1 MDFRRL
7 EVFEKV
13 FELRSFSRAGQV
25 LLLAQPTVSE
35 HIRLLEEDLKLT
47 LLDRQGR
54 EVVPTRAGELL
65 YGYSKQLTGL
75 RQEALRVLQQFL
87 DKGQGE
93 LLIGGSNIPGQYLL
107 PGILGKFKQ
116 KYPQV
121 RVQVLIDDT
130 RNIVEKV
137 LAGAIEIGVVGA
149 RVEHRQISCQLLTK
163 DELVCIQPADFPP
176 GRKRTLDPRELL
188 KLPFILREPGSGTR
202 QSIEKALTKIDL
214 NPDELRV
221 AAELGSGEAVR
232 QAVKAGLGVSILS
245 RRSVAEDLAAGLVKE
260 IRIKKFPLFRDFYL
274 VHQKQ
279 RTLSPL
285 AEEFKEF
292 LLREGSQE

>member
-7 EVFEKV
+7 EVFQKV

-75 RQEALRVLQQFL
+75 RQEALRVMQQFL
-87 DKGQGE
+87 DKGRGE

-107 PGILGKFKQ
+107 PGILGKFKE
-116 KYPQV
+116 KYPHI

-130 RNIVEKV
+130 RNMVEKV
-137 LAGAIEIGVVGA
+137 LAGAIELGVVGA
-149 RVEHRQISCQLLTK
+149 RVEHRQISCHPPDQGRVGRHPAG
-163 DELVCIQPADFPP
+163 ELS
-176 GRKRTLDPRELL
+176 GRRRSPST
-188 KLPFILREPGSGTR
+188 PGSYYHYP
-202 QSIEKALTKIDL
+202 LL
-214 NPDELRV
+214 C
-221 AAELGSGEAVR
+221 GSGV
-232 QAVKAGLGVSILS
+232 QGPAGPSK
-245 RRSVAEDLAAGLVKE
+245 RPWRKSV
-260 IRIKKFPLFRDFYL
+260 
-274 VHQKQ
+274 
-279 RTLSPL
+279 
-285 AEEFKEF
+285 
-292 LLREGSQE
+292 